1 MNIREQAARFLYTLC
16 NVVNPTTPHPPRV
29 ALAAP
34 DRKPDVW
41 EIPYTSVPKKETTM
55 APTTLQRLSATEKPT
70 IGHSISR
77 SKEASPV
84 VEIVPFPLSS
94 EVPETATDSS
104 IYTGNDAPP
113 TTEDSSQDED
123 LSMNKTLAFGS
134 ASKDSDLVFEGQST
148 DAPRSFNFS
157 WQLLVTVVLL
167 VIVFIM
173 FITAFSYFFKKQG
186 RRKFCCGPFRR
197 KKTPSPDEIRAGFP
211 AVQLRS
217 RSGELNSSDV
227 RRSIEA
233 GSYNVRTGLVV
244 YGDRR
249 P

>member
-1 MNIREQAARFLYTLC
+1 MNIRQQAARFLYTLC
-16 NVVNPTTPHPPRV
+16 NVVNPTTPHPPRA

-41 EIPYTSVPKKETTM
+41 QFPYTSVPKKETTM
-55 APTTLQRLSATEKPT
+55 APTTLHRLSATEKAT
-70 IGHSISR
+70 IGRSTSR

-84 VEIVPFPLSS
+84 VEIVPFPSSS
-94 EVPETATDSS
+94 EVPDSS

-113 TTEDSSQDED
+113 TTEDSSQDLD

-134 ASKDSDLVFEGQST
+134 ASKDSDLVFEGQPT

-186 RRKFCCGPFRR
+186 RRKFCCGPFRP

-217 RSGELNSSDV
+217 RSGELNLSDV

-233 GSYNVRTGLVV
+233 GSYNARTGLVV